1 MSDGIRV
8 SGLQRSFRDIH
19 ALRDAS
25 FEAQP
30 GSITALV
37 GPNGAG
43 KTTLLLMLATL
54 LAPDAGEIRV
64 AGFDPV
70 REPAQVRM
78 RMGWMPDILDSWAAL
93 SVRTTLEITGRMYH
107 LDKRAAAERATEL
120 IDLVSLE
127 PHAGQP
133 TRVLSRGQKQRL
145 SLARALVHDP
155 SVLLLDEPAS
165 GLDPAAR
172 VRLRLLLKRLAFDG
186 KTILISSHVLSE
198 LDEVADAAVYLDEG
212 RTASAEAV
220 ARAKERLRTWRIR
233 ALHPDRLATTLAAS
247 EEYAGRISI
256 DNLGTLVAVAGE
268 REAAALLTALIA
280 EGVEITSFAPA
291 VGDLEHTLLDLS
303 GSGA

>member
-8 SGLQRSFRDIH
+8 DGLRRSFGGIH
-19 ALRDAS
+19 ALRDAT
-25 FEAQP
+25 FEAHP

-43 KTTLLLMLATL
+43 KTTLLLTLATL

-70 REPAQVRM
+70 SEPAQVRM
-78 RMGWMPDILDSWAAL
+78 RMGWMPDILGSWAAL
-93 SVRTTLEITGRMYH
+93 SVRTTLELTGRMYH
-107 LDKRAAAERATEL
+107 LSKQAAGERADEL
-120 IDLVSLE
+120 IDLVALA
-127 PHAGQP
+127 PHAEQA

-172 VRLRLLLKRLAFDG
+172 VRLRLLLKKLAFDG

-198 LDEVADAAVYLDEG
+198 LDEVADAAVYLDAG
-212 RTASAEAV
+212 VTATAEAV
-220 ARAKERLRTWRIR
+220 AQAKERLRTWRIR
-233 ALHPDRLATTLAAS
+233 AVNEDRLAATLAAS
-247 EEYAGRISI
+247 EEFAGRVSA

-268 REAAALLTALIA
+268 RQAAALLTALVA

-291 VGDLEHTLLDLS
+291 VSDLEHTLLDLS
-303 GSGA
+303 GRGA

>member
-8 SGLQRSFRDIH
+8 TGLQRSFGGIH
-19 ALRDAS
+19 ALHDAT
-25 FEAQP
+25 FEAHP

-43 KTTLLLMLATL
+43 KTTLMLTLATL

-70 REPAQVRM
+70 TEAAQVRM
-78 RMGWMPDILDSWAAL
+78 RMGWMPDILGSWAAL
-93 SVRTTLEITGRMYH
+93 SVRTTLEITARMYH
-107 LDKRAAAERATEL
+107 LGRRAAGERADEL
-120 IDLVSLE
+120 IDLVALG
-127 PHAGQP
+127 PHAEQP

-172 VRLRLLLKRLAFDG
+172 IRLRLLLKKLAFDG

-212 RTASAEAV
+212 RTATAEAV
-220 ARAKERLRTWRIR
+220 ALAKERLRTWRIR
-233 ALHPDRLATTLAAS
+233 AVNEDRLAATLAAS
-247 EEYAGRISI
+247 EELAGRIST

-268 REAAALLTALIA
+268 REAAALLTGLVA

-291 VGDLEHTLLDLS
+291 VGDLEHTFLDLS
-303 GSGA
+303 GGGA

>member
-1 MSDGIRV
+1 VSEGIRV
-8 SGLQRSFRDIH
+8 TGLQRSFGGIH
-19 ALRDAS
+19 ALHDAT
-25 FEAQP
+25 FEAHP

-43 KTTLLLMLATL
+43 KTTLMLTLATL

-64 AGFDPV
+64 AGIDPV
-70 REPAQVRM
+70 SEPAQVRM
-78 RMGWMPDILDSWAAL
+78 RMGWMPDILGSWAAL
-93 SVRTTLEITGRMYH
+93 SVRATLEITGRMYH
-107 LDKRAAAERATEL
+107 LGTRAAGERADEL
-120 IDLVSLE
+120 IDLVALG
-127 PHAGQP
+127 PHAEQP

-172 VRLRLLLKRLAFDG
+172 IRLRLLLKKLAFDG

-212 RTASAEAV
+212 RTATAEAV
-220 ARAKERLRTWRIR
+220 ALAKERLRTWRIR
-233 ALHPDRLATTLAAS
+233 AVNEDRLAATLAAS
-247 EEYAGRISI
+247 EELEGRISA

-268 REAAALLTALIA
+268 REAAALLTGLVA

-291 VGDLEHTLLDLS
+291 VGDLEHTFLDLS
-303 GSGA
+303 GGGA

>member
-1 MSDGIRV
+1 VSDGIRV
-8 SGLQRSFRDIH
+8 TGLQRSFGGIH
-19 ALRDAS
+19 ALHDAT
-25 FEAQP
+25 FEAHP

-43 KTTLLLMLATL
+43 KTTLMLTLATL

-70 REPAQVRM
+70 TEAAQVRM
-78 RMGWMPDILDSWAAL
+78 RMGWMPDILGSWAAL
-93 SVRTTLEITGRMYH
+93 SVRTTLEITARMYH
-107 LDKRAAAERATEL
+107 LGRRAAGERADEL
-120 IDLVSLE
+120 IDLVALG
-127 PHAGQP
+127 PHAEQP

-172 VRLRLLLKRLAFDG
+172 IRLRLLLKKLAFDG

-212 RTASAEAV
+212 RTATAEAV
-220 ARAKERLRTWRIR
+220 ALAKERLRTWRIR
-233 ALHPDRLATTLAAS
+233 AVNEDRLAATLAAS
-247 EEYAGRISI
+247 EELAGRIST

-268 REAAALLTALIA
+268 REAAALLTGLVA

-291 VGDLEHTLLDLS
+291 VGDLEHTFLDLS
-303 GSGA
+303 GGGA

>member
-8 SGLQRSFRDIH
+8 TGLRRSFGGIH
-19 ALRDAS
+19 ALRDAT
-25 FEAQP
+25 FEAYP

-43 KTTLLLMLATL
+43 KTTLLLTLATL
-54 LAPDAGEIRV
+54 LAADAGEIRV

-70 REPAQVRM
+70 TEPAQVRM
-78 RMGWMPDILDSWAAL
+78 RMGWMPDILGSWAAL

-107 LDKRAAAERATEL
+107 LGRRAAGERADEL
-120 IDLVSLE
+120 IDLVALG
-127 PHAGQP
+127 PHAEQP

-172 VRLRLLLKRLAFDG
+172 IRLRLLLKKLAFDG

-212 RTASAEAV
+212 RTATAEAV
-220 ARAKERLRTWRIR
+220 ALAKERLRTWRIR
-233 ALHPDRLATTLAAS
+233 AVNEDRLAATLAAS
-247 EEYAGRISI
+247 EELAGRIST

-268 REAAALLTALIA
+268 REAAALLTGLVA

-291 VGDLEHTLLDLS
+291 VGDLEHTFLDLS
-303 GSGA
+303 GGGA